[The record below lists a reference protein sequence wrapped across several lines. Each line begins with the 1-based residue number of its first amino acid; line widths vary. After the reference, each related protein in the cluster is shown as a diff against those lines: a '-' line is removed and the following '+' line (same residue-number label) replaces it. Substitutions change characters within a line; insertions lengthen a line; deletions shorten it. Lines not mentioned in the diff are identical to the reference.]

1 MKCANPC
8 TSFLCV
14 TGGMLY
20 KVNIAYTDT
29 GGLAG
34 WLMGLSA
41 YFDGDHRKYN
51 GEMVIIIGKTA
62 KCEYG

>member
-1 MKCANPC
+1 M
-8 TSFLCV
+8 
-14 TGGMLY
+14 Y